1 MIVARGLTHAY
12 GDRRAVAGV
21 DLSVAPGERVA
32 IVGPNGAGK
41 STLLRML
48 ATLLRPE
55 SGSLA
60 LLGAQMPGGV
70 RTVRRG
76 IGYLA
81 HDPLV
86 YLDLTARQNLELYAS
101 LYGVPDAD
109 RRIDGLLLRVGLLAR
124 AEDPVRVFSRGM
136 AQRLALA
143 RILLHRPRLLL
154 LDEPHA
160 SLDAA
165 GTAILDAE
173 LEAVH
178 DDGRAAVVVTHD
190 VERAAVFA
198 DRLIVLRAGRVV
210 LDTPMA
216 GMSAAA
222 ARVRYEEAAA

>member
-12 GDRRAVAGV
+12 GDRRAVADV

-124 AEDPVRVFSRGM
+124 TEDPVRVFSRGM

-178 DDGRAAVVVTHD
+178 HDGRAAVVVTHD
-190 VERAAVFA
+190 VERATVFA

-216 GMSAAA
+216 GMSAAV

>member
-12 GDRRAVAGV
+12 GDRRAVVGV

-60 LLGAQMPGGV
+60 LLGVQMPGGA
-70 RTVRRG
+70 RTARRG

-86 YLDLTARQNLELYAS
+86 YLDLSARQNLELYAS

-124 AEDPVRVFSRGM
+124 TEDPVRVFSRGM

-173 LEAVH
+173 LHAVH

-222 ARVRYEEAAA
+222 ARVRYEQATA